1 MEGGVG
7 SNRPPADARSEMVDI
22 CGRESAEANGVRNRF
37 QSVSRRLKMKPAAS
51 ERKKFRLRRQSLVF
65 SLILET
71 I

>member
-1 MEGGVG
+1 MEGGGG
-7 SNRPPADARSEMVDI
+7 SNRPPADARSEIFDI
-22 CGRESAEANGVRNRF
+22 CGRESAEANGVRTRF

-51 ERKKFRLRRQSLVF
+51 ERKIFRLRRQSLVF